1 MVESRITAGGLV
13 GGVLRPDGALGDPLP
28 DLLRLGGRERF
39 AFRRHLRFR
48 VLGRDA
54 IEEQGLGRIAGDE
67 GRAGFAA
74 LHGVHLGIEAKV
86 SLHFLRSMALHAAF
100 LEEWADL
107 PVEVYGRAQ
116 AGHGEQQEGDGG
128 ESGHGEAG
136 WGQPFLILLFF

>member
-39 AFRRHLRFR
+39 AFRRHLLVL

-54 IEEQGLGRIAGDE
+54 VEEQGLGRVAGDE
-67 GRAGFAA
+67 GRTGFAA
-74 LHGVHLGIEAKV
+74 LQRVGFGVETKV
-86 SLHFLRSMALHAAF
+86 GLHFLRTVALHAAF
-100 LEEWADL
+100 LEERADL

-136 WGQPFLILLFF
+136 WGQPFLILLSF